1 MLYSSLS
8 STLCLHLRT
17 QELQRQGLSLL
28 SETLTVN
35 SNVLEEQAFMQRSG
49 NFVRII
55 IAYRLH

>member
-35 SNVLEEQAFMQRSG
+35 SNVLEEQAFRQRSG